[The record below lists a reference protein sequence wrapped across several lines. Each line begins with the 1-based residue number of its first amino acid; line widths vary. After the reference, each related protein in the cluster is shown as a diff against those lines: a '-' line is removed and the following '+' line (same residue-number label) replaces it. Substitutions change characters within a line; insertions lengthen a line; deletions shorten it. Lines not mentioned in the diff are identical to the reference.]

1 MDNKDN
7 VIEKKIEEK
16 KSLTIVDKYKY
27 DILNIFGIK
36 ILINGYNLILYYY
49 NYDINEVYDIFI
61 RDGIKVYSIKI
72 DAFTIDKCNL
82 DKIREVLKFGN
93 EIGKWK

>member
-1 MDNKDN
+1 MDNKNN

-16 KSLTIVDKYKY
+16 ILIIVDKYKY

-49 NYDINEVYDIFI
+49 NYDINEVYNIFI
-61 RDGIKVYSIKI
+61 RNGIKIYSIKI
-72 DAFTIDKCNL
+72 NAFIIDKCNL
-82 DKIREVLKFGN
+82 DKIREVLKFRN